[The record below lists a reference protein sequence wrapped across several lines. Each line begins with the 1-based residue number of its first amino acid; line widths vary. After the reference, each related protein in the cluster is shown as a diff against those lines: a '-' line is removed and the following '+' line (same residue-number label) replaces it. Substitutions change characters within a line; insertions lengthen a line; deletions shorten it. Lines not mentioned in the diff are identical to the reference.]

1 MSSWI
6 RRNGRALVISVLV
19 VVLIAITITR
29 PAWQDNIG
37 YLRPKYTV
45 PWGHSIDIADTR
57 WQLAHVTAP
66 TARDLRRYMPIM
78 PDDPYQLPPNTR
90 LATYLLRR
98 TKDGKPASVP
108 AGYEF
113 CIATV
118 NSGKRQWTKESLA
131 LGITEC
137 QLHGG
142 VSAICSP
149 RHTEPLLVAIV
160 VPKDVRLTSVD
171 VQFLPKSWDDKK
183 EISKP
188 TDLLVVRFDT
198 G

>member
-1 MSSWI
+1 VRSWI

-19 VVLIAITITR
+19 VVLIGITITR

-45 PWGHSIDIADTR
+45 PWGHSITIADTR
-57 WQLAHVTAP
+57 WQLTNVTAP
-66 TARDLRRYMPIM
+66 TSRELSKYSPIM
-78 PDDPYQLPPNTR
+78 PKDPYDLPPNGR
-90 LATYLLRR
+90 LATYLLRH

-108 AGYEF
+108 TGYEA
-113 CIATV
+113 CVATV
-118 NSGKRQWTKESLA
+118 NSGERQWTKVSFA
-131 LGITEC
+131 LGVTEWE
-137 QLHGG
+137 LYGG
-142 VSAICSP
+142 VSTICSP
-149 RHTEPLLVAIV
+149 RHTEPFLVAIV

-171 VQFLPKSWDDKK
+171 VQFLPASWDSKK

-188 TDLLVVRFDT
+188 TDLLVVRFST

>member
-19 VVLIAITITR
+19 VVLIGITITR

-45 PWGHSIDIADTR
+45 PWGHSIVIADTR
-57 WQLAHVTAP
+57 WQLASVTAP
-66 TARDLRRYMPIM
+66 TRRELSKYSSVMPK
-78 PDDPYQLPPNTR
+78 DPYDLPPNSR

-113 CIATV
+113 CVATV
-118 NSGKRQWTKESLA
+118 NSGERQWTKESYA
-131 LGITEC
+131 LGITEW

-160 VPKDVRLTSVD
+160 VPKDIKLTSVD
-171 VQFLPKSWDDKK
+171 VRFLPESWDNKK

>member
-19 VVLIAITITR
+19 INLIGITITR
-29 PAWQDNIG
+29 PAWRDNIG
-37 YLRPKYTV
+37 YLKPKHTV
-45 PWGHSIDIADTR
+45 PWGHSIAIADTR
-57 WQLAHVTAP
+57 WELATVTPP
-66 TARDLRRYMPIM
+66 TVRELSKYSSIM
-78 PDDPYQLPPNTR
+78 PENPYDIPPNSR

-108 AGYEF
+108 AGFES
-113 CIATV
+113 CTATV
-118 NSGKRQWTKESLA
+118 NSGERQWTRASFSLGVTYWE
-131 LGITEC
+131 LS
-137 QLHGG
+137 GG
-142 VSAICSP
+142 VTTICSA
-149 RHTEPLLVAIV
+149 RHTEPFLVAII

-171 VQFLPKSWDDKK
+171 VQFLPESWDNKK